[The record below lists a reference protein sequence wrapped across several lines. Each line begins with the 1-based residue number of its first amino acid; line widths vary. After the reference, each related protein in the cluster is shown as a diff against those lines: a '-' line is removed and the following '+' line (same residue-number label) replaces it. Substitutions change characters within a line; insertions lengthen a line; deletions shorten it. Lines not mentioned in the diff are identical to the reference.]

1 MARKALGEAA
11 LAVVRAIDECWPGGP
26 VLVACSG
33 GSDSTAL
40 VLGAAV
46 VAARRGTALR
56 AVVVDHGLQP
66 TSAAIADEVVG
77 RLAARGVPAR
87 ARRVSVDLTAGL
99 GLEAAA
105 RAARYEAL
113 AAEAAPDET
122 VLLGHTRDDQA
133 ETVLLG
139 LARGSGT
146 RSLAGM
152 PAARGPFLRPLLG
165 IGSAT
170 TTQACRE
177 FGVEWVEDPHN
188 AEARF
193 ARARIRHTVLPVL
206 EAELGPG
213 FAEALARTAA
223 LARQDADTLDE
234 LAADALAGAREGDD
248 LRLDPAWTGL
258 PALRARVLRRWLL
271 DRGAGEVTKAHLDAV
286 TELVIGWRGQR
297 WIDLPGLRVARRA
310 GVLVAAPPPAG

>member
-40 VLGAAV
+40 ALGAAV

-87 ARRVSVDLTAGL
+87 ARRVSVDLTAGF

-113 AAEAAPDET
+113 AAEAAPGET

-152 PAARGPFLRPLLG
+152 PSARGPYRRPLLG
-165 IGSAT
+165 LSSAT

-234 LAADALAGAREGDD
+234 LAAAALAGAREGDD
-248 LRLDPAWTGL
+248 LRLDPAWAGL
-258 PALRARVLRRWLL
+258 PAVRARVLRRL
-271 DRGAGEVTKAHLDAV
+271 ASSSS
-286 TELVIGWRGQR
+286 
-297 WIDLPGLRVARRA
+297 
-310 GVLVAAPPPAG
+310 